1 MVRTVR
7 RLVHA
12 LQALVALVFV
22 VGVVTRNP
30 SVAVNALLG
39 LLVTLAPNVLERDY
53 GVVLGPLPALWVT
66 VAVLLHS
73 IGMLGLYDSIV
84 WWDHLTHT
92 VSASVVAGAAYAA
105 VHAVDLH
112 TEDIYLPPPFVG
124 VLLVVVTLGFGVLWE
139 TAEFVA
145 RDLAIAFGF
154 RPLLVVYSLEDAIVD
169 LAYNALG
176 GLLVAWFGTTRLDRI
191 SRELEGRLQGR

>member
-1 MVRTVR
+1 MVRTAR
-7 RLVHA
+7 ALVHA
-12 LQALVALVFV
+12 LQALVALVLV
-22 VGVVTRNP
+22 GGVVTRNP

-39 LLVTLAPNVLERDY
+39 LLVTLAPNALERDY

-66 VAVLLHS
+66 LAVLLHS
-73 IGMLGLYDSIV
+73 VGMLGLYDAIV

-92 VSASVVAGAAYAA
+92 LSASVVAGAAYAA

-112 TEDIYLPPPFVG
+112 TDDIYLPPPFVG
-124 VLLVVVTLGFGVLWE
+124 ALLVVVTLGLGVVWE

-154 RPLLVVYSLEDAIVD
+154 RPLLVVYSLEDAVVD

-176 GLLVAWFGTTRLDRI
+176 GLLVAWFGTTRLDRV

>member
-1 MVRTVR
+1 MARTVR
-7 RLVHA
+7 TLVHA

-22 VGVVTRNP
+22 GGVVTRNP

-39 LLVTLAPNVLERDY
+39 LFVTLAPNVLERDY

-124 VLLVVVTLGFGVLWE
+124 ILLVVVTLGFGVLWE

-145 RDLAIAFGF
+145 RDLAIHLGF

-176 GLLVAWFGTTRLDRI
+176 GLLVAWFGTTRLDHI
-191 SRELEGRLQGR
+191 SRELEARLQGR

>member
-1 MVRTVR
+1 MARTAR
-7 RLVHA
+7 ALVHA
-12 LQALVALVFV
+12 LQALVALVFAA
-22 VGVVTRNP
+22 GVATRNP

-39 LLVTLAPNVLERDY
+39 LLVTFVPNALERDH

-66 VAVLLHS
+66 LAVFLHS
-73 IGMLGLYDSIV
+73 VGMLGLYDSVV

-92 VSASVVAGAAYAA
+92 FSAGVVAGAAYAV

-112 TEDIYLPPPFVG
+112 TDAIYLPSPFVG

-145 RDLAIAFGF
+145 RDLATLLGF
-154 RPLLVVYSLEDAIVD
+154 RPVLVVYGVEDAIVD
-169 LAYNALG
+169 LAYDALG
-176 GLLVAWFGTTRLDRI
+176 GLLVAWFGTARLDRI
-191 SRELEGRLQGR
+191 SREIEGRLQGR

>member
-1 MVRTVR
+1 MVRTAR
-7 RLVHA
+7 SLVHA
-12 LQALVALVFV
+12 LQAAVALVFV

-39 LLVTLAPNVLERDY
+39 LLVTLVPNVLERDY

-66 VAVLLHS
+66 LAVLLHS
-73 IGMLGLYDSIV
+73 LGMLGLYDTLV

-92 VSASVVAGAAYAA
+92 FSAGVAAGAAYAA

-112 TEDIYLPPPFVG
+112 TDRLYLPPPFIG
-124 VLLVVVTLGFGVLWE
+124 VLLIVVTLGFGVLWE

-145 RDLAIAFGF
+145 RDLAIRFGF
-154 RPLLVVYSLEDAIVD
+154 RPVLVVYSLEDAIVD
-169 LAYNALG
+169 LAYDALG
-176 GLLVAWFGTTRLDRI
+176 GLLVAWFGTTRLDSV
-191 SRELEGRLQGR
+191 SRELEARLQGR